1 MPQPFEPIISENFNG
16 GEVYS
21 IEPILMKP
29 NELQKAVNV
38 RYRLGGG
45 FTNRPGFEEKIMTN
59 FTGVGSNG
67 PQGMFAF
74 SDNEVYIAINGKIFV
89 TNSDFSDAFELYS
102 GLDTS
107 ATVEFLEYM
116 GDIYVMNGVDV
127 PLRMMR
133 TVTATAL
140 SAGVSAS
147 LDVKTGQGFR
157 FGTSGTVRVISS
169 LGYDDITY
177 SARTND
183 TLTVTA
189 GTVSYSHPIGSLI
202 YEVKTISGAYKV
214 AFGAEFQNTWFA
226 AGNSGE
232 STKTFSKN
240 TLFWTVG
247 ATGLNP
253 EKFYDFTGSGS
264 GIIPAGDKSD
274 IVGLL
279 KTKTYLLI
287 FKSKSILYCSGFNS
301 SNIPI
306 LEPLTE
312 IYGAAGPRAFTQV
325 GDQVVVF
332 TGRAI
337 KQVGEQENLANIAP
351 SINAGFDDK
360 IFKWFAELD
369 EDQSDAVLHYNPD
382 QKLLKLWCNLGGV
395 RTCRVLDT
403 NIQEQPWSRDTNKNA
418 SCAVFFKGETFWGSD
433 SEAKIFQDE
442 VGYDDNGIGI
452 RSEVK
457 LADFNAGTSRISK
470 YFQYQY
476 LRGLLGEGTEITVN
490 IYFDDVLIQT
500 YTLTD
505 DLVSVSG
512 GTPIGR
518 VLIGGGIATS
528 EESATLGYPF
538 EIEKLLKKRRDTSKM
553 TVEFISDGTGQ
564 VFEIKGQELNG
575 LYSKKFDRKLRS

>member
-1 MPQPFEPIISENFNG
+1 MRFDPIISENFNG

-21 IEPILMKP
+21 VEPILLKT
-29 NELQKAVNV
+29 NELQKAINV
-38 RYRLGGG
+38 RFQLGGG
-45 FTNRPGFEEKIMTN
+45 FQPRPGFEEKTMTN
-59 FTGVGSNG
+59 FTGVGTNG
-67 PQGMFAF
+67 PQGMFANG
-74 SDNEVYIAINGKIFV
+74 DNEVYIAINGKIFV
-89 TNSDFSDAFELYS
+89 TNSDFTDAFELYS
-102 GLDTS
+102 GLSNS
-107 ATVEFLEYM
+107 AKVEFLEVD
-116 GDIYVMNGVDV
+116 GNIYVMNGVDV

-133 TVTATAL
+133 TTTATAL
-140 SAGVSAS
+140 DAGVSTT

-157 FGTSGTVRVISS
+157 FGTSGTVRVISP

-183 TLTVTA
+183 ALTITA
-189 GTVSYSHPIGSLI
+189 GTVDYSHPIGSLI
-202 YEVKTISGAYKV
+202 YEVKTITGAYKV
-214 AFGAEFQNTWFA
+214 AFGTEFQNVWFA
-226 AGNSGE
+226 AGNQGE
-232 STKTFSKN
+232 STKTFSGN

-264 GIIPAGDKSD
+264 GFIPAGDKSD

-279 KTKTYLLI
+279 KTKTYMLI
-287 FKSKSILYCSGFNS
+287 FKNKSILYCSGFNS

-306 LEPLTE
+306 IEPLTE

-325 GDQVVVF
+325 GDQVIVF

-337 KQVGEQENLANIAP
+337 KQVGEQENLTSAIP
-351 SINAGFDDK
+351 SVNAQFDDK
-360 IFKWFAELD
+360 IFKWFQELD

-382 QKLLKLWCNLGGV
+382 KKLLKLWCNVGGA
-395 RTCRVLDT
+395 RICRVLDT
-403 NIQEQPWSRDTNKNA
+403 NIAEQPWSRDTNKNA

-452 RSEVK
+452 RTEVK
-457 LADFNAGTSRISK
+457 LADFNAGSTRISK

-476 LRGLLGEGTEITVN
+476 LRGLLGESAIVTVK
-490 IYFDDVLIQT
+490 IYFDDELIQQ
-500 YTLTD
+500 YELTD
-505 DLVSVSG
+505 DLITVSG

-518 VLIGGGIATS
+518 ELVGGGIATS
-528 EESATLGYPF
+528 DANAALGYPF

-564 VFEIKGQELNG
+564 VFEIKGQEING
-575 LYSKKFDRKLRS
+575 FYSKKFDRKIRS